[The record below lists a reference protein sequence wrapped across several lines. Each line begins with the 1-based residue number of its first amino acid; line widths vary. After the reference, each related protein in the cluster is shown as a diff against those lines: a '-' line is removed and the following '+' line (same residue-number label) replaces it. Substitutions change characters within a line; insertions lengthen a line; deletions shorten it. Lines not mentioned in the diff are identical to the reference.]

1 MNKEEILDL
10 YKEAQGSW
18 TGWDWRMDFEAD
30 GTTEYLECREDI
42 DPESPVAERATAYA
56 TKCEECAAEA
66 EHQAKLAIDA
76 VLTNQMSDAV
86 SFAERASEMES
97 QFGDDPT
104 WGDFRRAVTK
114 LDEQNKKDNG

>member
-30 GTTEYLECREDI
+30 GTTEFLECRGDI

-56 TKCEECAAEA
+56 IKCEECAAEA

-76 VLTNQMSDAV
+76 VLTDQMSDAV
-86 SFAERASEMES
+86 SFSERASELES

-104 WGDFRRAVTK
+104 WGNFRRAVAK
-114 LDEQNKKDNG
+114 MDEQIKETN